1 MKKTKFIGIVNG
13 VEYNN
18 VADYN
23 TAINE
28 AMKTGVVNASTR
40 TETVDN
46 EPEEVHDLSE
56 VVKEPVKTFVG
67 VVNGVEYDTV
77 EAYNDAVN
85 NAINSGVT
93 VNAHTETRIEN
104 SNMRC
109 MTNDENFYPQ
119 FEEYPNNEKTE
130 CEDETDYFPYFN
142 EDDDLYLNVLAT
154 EDMDADCQAMKV
166 CDNYLKECKIQIL
179 DNLKTFENTELVDY
193 LNSIEEVLGEI
204 KDDYDNSNKV
214 QDQIESR
221 MQDRRN
227 KMDKLAADQE
237 EDAKKLEVLNRGY
250 KAMQVFRQF
259 YEDIK
264 KNVFMENKSREAC
277 KCDDGCCV
285 TTCEEKEPQKEQMIY
300 TTDELKSAVKTLME
314 RLFGK

>member
-40 TETVDN
+40 TETVDS
-46 EPEEVHDLSE
+46 EPEAVHDLSE

-93 VNAHTETRIEN
+93 VNAYTETNIVN
-104 SNMRC
+104 PSC
-109 MTNDENFYPQ
+109 
-119 FEEYPNNEKTE
+119 E
-130 CEDETDYFPYFN
+130 CEECEEDDTDYFPYFN
-142 EDDDLYLNVLAT
+142 EDDNLYLNVLAT
-154 EDMDADCQAMKV
+154 ENTEDDVNAMEKCEDYLTV
-166 CDNYLKECKIQIL
+166 CKPQIL
-179 DNLKTFENTELVDY
+179 ENLKTFTDQEITDY
-193 LNSIEEVLGEI
+193 MNSIEELLGEI
-204 KDDYDNSNKV
+204 KDDYDNSNLV
-214 QDQIESR
+214 QAQILNR
-221 MQDRRN
+221 MEERRN
-227 KMDKLAADQE
+227 KISKLESDQH
-237 EDAKKLEVLNRGY
+237 EDEKKLEVLGRGY

-264 KNVFMENKSREAC
+264 KKVIAESEKRHG
-277 KCDDGCCV
+277 CDDRCEEGCCV

>member
-23 TAINE
+23 NAINE

-40 TETVDN
+40 TEVVDN
-46 EPEEVHDLSE
+46 EPEEV
-56 VVKEPVKTFVG
+56 KEPVKKFVG
-67 VVNGVEYDTV
+67 VVNGVKYDCV
-77 EAYNDAVN
+77 EDYNDAIQT
-85 NAINSGVT
+85 AINSGVAI
-93 VNAHTETRIEN
+93 NAYTETNIVN
-104 SNMRC
+104 PSC
-109 MTNDENFYPQ
+109 
-119 FEEYPNNEKTE
+119 E
-130 CEDETDYFPYFN
+130 CECKCECEEDNTDYFPYFN

-154 EDMDADCQAMKV
+154 ENAGDDVDAMEECE
-166 CDNYLKECKIQIL
+166 NYLTTCKQQIL
-179 DNLKTFENTELVDY
+179 DNLKSFEDTELVDY
-193 LNSIEEVLGEI
+193 LNSIEGVLGEI

-221 MQDRRN
+221 MRDRRN

-237 EDAKKLEVLNRGY
+237 EDAKKLEVLGRGY
-250 KAMQVFRQF
+250 QAMKKFQDF
-259 YEDIK
+259 YKEILR
-264 KNVFMENKSREAC
+264 NVIAESEKRHG
-277 KCDDGCCV
+277 CDDGCCV
-285 TTCEEKEPQKEQMIY
+285 TTCEETKPQEEKMIY